1 MLFFILI
8 ILAVAAVFVVSGIRV
23 IDQQNLAIVES
34 FGKYSR
40 TLNPGLNWIIP
51 IIQRVAITMDLRVT
65 QLSAEVDIKS
75 KDNMFV
81 SMPVS
86 IMVRILPERAYEAFY
101 QLDNPKQQITTWV
114 LNTLRASTASMEL
127 MTLFEDRDQLAQEME
142 VALATRMSEY
152 GYEIVSVLIDQPSV
166 SEEVQH
172 AFNSVI
178 ASRRE
183 REAAV
188 EKAEARRTL
197 IMGEARAASDAQEL
211 RAQGLAK
218 ARTILTNSLTEAVS
232 SAKDYGVDSKEI
244 MSLLLE
250 NSRLET
256 ISHASEH
263 GKLILMDLRNPNT
276 VLPGVISESVK
287 N

>member
-1 MLFFILI
+1 MIFTFILLCVI
-8 ILAVAAVFVVSGIRV
+8 ALIGLSGIRMV
-23 IDQQNLAIVES
+23 DQQNLAIVET

-40 TLNPGLNWIIP
+40 TLEPGLNWIVP
-51 IIQRVAITMDLRVT
+51 LFQRVVTTMDLRVS

-81 SMPVS
+81 SMPVH
-86 IMVRILPERAYEAFY
+86 IMVRILPEHAYEAYY
-101 QLDNPKQQITTWV
+101 QLNNPSQQITTWV

-127 MTLFEDRDQLAQEME
+127 MALFEDRDQLAREMQQD
-142 VALATRMSEY
+142 LAVRMKDY

-197 IMGEARAASDAQEL
+197 IMGEARAASEAQAL
-211 RAQGLAK
+211 RAKGLAD
-218 ARTILTNSLTEAVS
+218 ARQILTDSLNSAVA
-232 SAKDYGVDSKEI
+232 SAREQGVDSTQV

-250 NSRLET
+250 TSRLDA
-256 ISHASEH
+256 IVSASEH
-263 GKLILMDLRNPNT
+263 GKMIIMDVRNPAAT
-276 VLPGVISESVK
+276 LPAAIQEELHK
-287 N
+287 H